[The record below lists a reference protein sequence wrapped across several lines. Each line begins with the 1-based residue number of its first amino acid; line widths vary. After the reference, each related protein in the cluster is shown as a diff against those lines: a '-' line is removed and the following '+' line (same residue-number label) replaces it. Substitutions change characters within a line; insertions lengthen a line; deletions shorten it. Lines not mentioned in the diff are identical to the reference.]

1 MAGRAQY
8 SWPRRPR
15 ALDINGPRK
24 SFQYEALPISPS
36 AGQKKRDASLSLLV
50 AKMENIIDTIIDRER
65 NFDTEALAIVEH
77 NFVYENDFLCSIEI

>member
-24 SFQYEALPISPS
+24 SFQSEALSISPS
-36 AGQKKRDASLSLLV
+36 AGQKKRDASLF
-50 AKMENIIDTIIDRER
+50 AKMENIIDAIIDRER
-65 NFDTEALAIVEH
+65 NFDTEALTILEH
-77 NFVYENDFLCSIEI
+77 NFVYENNFLCTIEI